1 MKSQEG
7 FTLSSVTLT
16 KEGIYKDS
24 GVFTRPTT
32 IECVE
37 DGALEITWEDGTN
50 VAYTHFIAGMANT
63 IKCKSVEILSGRFNI
78 GWD

>member
-7 FTLSSVTLT
+7 YTLSSVTLT
-16 KEGIYKDS
+16 KKGIYKDS
-24 GVFTRPTT
+24 GVFERPST

-37 DGALEITWEDGTN
+37 DGAIEITWEDGTN
-50 VAYTHFIAGMANT
+50 TAYTHFKAGMRNT
-63 IKCKSVEILSGRFNI
+63 IRCRAIEILAGRFNI